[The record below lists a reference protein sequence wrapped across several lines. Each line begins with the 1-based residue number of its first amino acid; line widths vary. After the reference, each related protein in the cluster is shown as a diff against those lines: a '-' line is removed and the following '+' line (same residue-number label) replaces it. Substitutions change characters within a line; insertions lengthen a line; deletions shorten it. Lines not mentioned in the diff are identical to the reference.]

1 MKVTFKH
8 TRPTR
13 AIEETIDTK
22 VAAQMDNDNN
32 GVAIIDDADYPVY
45 YVVKVQVK
53 VWCFWITIWEKHCD
67 ISDGDTRQHIIN
79 EANVCSKRWRARTM
93 KTKKQKRHFV
103 QLELFPEY
111 ALPQGGGN
119 K

>member
-22 VAAQMDNDNN
+22 IAVHMADDNN
-32 GVAIIDDADYPVY
+32 VADIIYNVDYPIY

-53 VWCFWITIWEKHCD
+53 VWCFWITVWEKHCY

-79 EANVCSKRWRARTM
+79 EANYFLKTM
-93 KTKKQKRHFV
+93 EGKNVKD
-103 QLELFPEY
+103 
-111 ALPQGGGN
+111 N

>member
-13 AIEETIDTK
+13 AIEETIGTK
-22 VAAQMDNDNN
+22 VALQMANDNN
-32 GVAIIDDADYPVY
+32 GAAIIDNVDYPIY

-53 VWCFWITIWEKHCD
+53 VWCFWITIWEKHCY

-79 EANVCSKRWRARTM
+79 DANNLLKTM
-93 KTKKQKRHFV
+93 EGQDD
-103 QLELFPEY
+103 E
-111 ALPQGGGN
+111 N
-119 K
+119 